1 MLQNN
6 KTYTESG
13 QWERNTKRERESA
26 RAHFVYE
33 FVCSRSSSSPKF
45 ISILCLCSH
54 SLLQCFFLLLSF
66 LSVGCSS
73 GRSTFI
79 HICDL
84 LLYFIYFRSTCS
96 QNEFKVVVACCVLHL
111 RSSALDLAAVL
122 TLVFVFH
129 HARFPWA
136 RTLTLTLTLTLILA
150 RHNKPTRFR
159 RRTKTQSRH
168 WLLSNSFSNV

>member
-1 MLQNN
+1 MLQNI
-6 KTYTESG
+6 KTYTESD
-13 QWERNTKRERESA
+13 QRERSAKRERERGGA
-26 RAHFVYE
+26 RAFCLWICVYSQPKLAEIHFN
-33 FVCSRSSSSPKF
+33 
-45 ISILCLCSH
+45 
-54 SLLQCFFLLLSF
+54 SLSVLSFGSTVFFLLSF

-84 LLYFIYFRSTCS
+84 LLYFIYFCSTCS
-96 QNEFKVVVACCVLHL
+96 QNEFKVVVACCVLH
-111 RSSALDLAAVL
+111 RRFSALDLADVL
-122 TLVFVFH
+122 ALVFVFH
-129 HARFPWA
+129 YGRFPWA
-136 RTLTLTLTLTLILA
+136 RTLTLILA